1 MPAPLSRLKD
11 VSPELATRFKERGLT
26 TTNQLLAVAGTPEG
40 RELLAAQTRAD
51 AGLILRLTKRADL
64 LRIEGIGDVY
74 VELLEEAGVDSIREL
89 ARSHP
94 ERLYTQLMKVNIT
107 NQVTRRPPTLTKV
120 RRWVAQAER
129 LAEIV
134 QF

>member
-1 MPAPLSRLKD
+1 MPAPLSKLKG

-40 RELLAAQTRAD
+40 REMLAGQTQVD
-51 AGLILRLTKRADL
+51 VGLILRLTKRADL

-74 VELLEEAGVDSIREL
+74 VELLEEAGVESTREL
-89 ARSHP
+89 AHSRP
-94 ERLYTQLMKVNIT
+94 DRLYAQIMKVNIT
-107 NQVTRRPPTLTKV
+107 NQVTQRPPTLMKV

>member
-1 MPAPLSRLKD
+1 MPAPLSRLKG

-40 RELLAAQTRAD
+40 REMLAAQTRAD
-51 AGLILRLTKRADL
+51 VSLILRLTKRADL
-64 LRIEGIGDVY
+64 LRVEGIGDVY
-74 VELLEEAGVDSIREL
+74 VELLEEAGVDSTREL
-89 ARSHP
+89 ARSRP
-94 ERLYTQLMKVNIT
+94 ERLYAQIMKVNIT

-129 LAEIV
+129 LAELV